1 MAIAEKREARAP
13 ALDIAPA
20 SVEAANA
27 PSSDG
32 PLEVVRLLDD
42 LVKKRAEL
50 DRLRRVIEQINRG
63 IRLED
68 VLDFIFDEF
77 RDIVPYDRIAFATI
91 DHAEGRIVAKWA
103 RSDAQREIIEGY
115 SQPIAQGSLMEILVV
130 GRPRII
136 NDLAAY
142 LGDRPQSEGTRKL
155 VIEGMRSSL
164 TCPLVVEG
172 RAIGFLFFD
181 TLAPGAYSEAHVDSF
196 LEIAGVVAVVLER
209 GRMYSELAEQKTVIE
224 RQSRSLELE
233 SERGKVEMELAR
245 KVQRALIP
253 DTLPDCPGL
262 RLAMLYEP
270 ATAVGGDLFDL
281 IPLRRDAAL
290 VYMADAMGHGVPA
303 ALLMSVVRTAFHA
316 ALEKQPRGAKP
327 SPAALLG
334 EVNRF
339 VIGLLGAHYVTAACA
354 LIDRRAKR
362 ITLSLAGHPPA
373 LVRRR
378 RTGEVAEVPA
388 RHVPLGINA
397 DTGYS
402 DVTVPFETGDILLL
416 YTDGV
421 TEVAAPDETDF
432 GVPALK
438 RLLQGWEG
446 DSVEGF
452 IERLR
457 HDLDSHS
464 GRAPLEDDLTV
475 LAAQAS
481 SPSW

>member
-1 MAIAEKREARAP
+1 MGIAEKREACTP
-13 ALDIAPA
+13 ALDIALV
-20 SVEAANA
+20 SVEGAIA
-27 PSSDG
+27 PSSGG
-32 PLEVVRLLDD
+32 PPEVGRLLDD
-42 LVKKRAEL
+42 LVRERAEL
-50 DRLRRVIEQINRG
+50 ERLRQLIERINRG

-68 VLDFIFDEF
+68 ILDFIFDEF

-91 DHAEGRIVAKWA
+91 DHAAGRIVAKWA
-103 RSDAQREIIEGY
+103 RSEAQREIVEGY
-115 SQPIAQGSLMEILVV
+115 SQPLAQGSLTEILDAA
-130 GRPRII
+130 RPRII

-155 VIEGMRSSL
+155 VAEGMRSSL

-181 TLAPGAYSEAHVDSF
+181 TLVPGAYSEAHVDSF

-209 GRMYSELAEQKTVIE
+209 GRMFSEMAEQKAVIE

-253 DTLPDCPGL
+253 DALPDCPGL

-270 ATAVGGDLFDL
+270 AAAVGGDLFDF
-281 IPLRRDAAL
+281 IRLRRDAAL

-316 ALEKQPRGAKP
+316 ALERQPKGGRP

-378 RTGEVAEVPA
+378 RTGEVAEVAA
-388 RHVPLGINA
+388 RHVPLGISA
-397 DTGYS
+397 DTGYA

-438 RLLQGWEG
+438 GLLQAWKG
-446 DSVEGF
+446 DSVEGL
-452 IERLR
+452 IEQLR
-457 HDLDSHS
+457 HDLDRHS

-475 LAAQAS
+475 LAAQATS
-481 SPSW
+481 LSW